1 MPPNVHTFLFSPPGN
16 ILPLT
21 SRRVHLRRLYDVLH
35 LSIQRGD
42 LHRARRAWAILA
54 RCKEID
60 WRASWILATGL
71 LDRSG
76 RRTESSQTK
85 IDFLRTM
92 MLHFP
97 EDVRTRSNT
106 THILLITLQRE
117 PILCELVHLYIVAGR
132 HREAL
137 DELEL
142 FELHVFHHKSF
153 LTGLDISSLPSFPYR
168 DNAVLHIYAGICSVL
183 ASQPGSPSEVVVQSI
198 DSEMLDRA
206 QIFFERAKSLDPEN
220 IVVDLLLGMVRMF
233 FRDLRRSIGLM
244 RTTRRPRIWPRLQ
257 CPSHRLKPLMTRL
270 IRE

>member
-1 MPPNVHTFLFSPPGN
+1 MQPNTHSFLFSPPEN

-21 SRRVHLRRLYDVLH
+21 SRRVHLRRLYDILH

-60 WRASWILATGL
+60 WKTSWMLAIGL

-76 RRTESSQTK
+76 YGTESNQTK
-85 IDFLRTM
+85 IDYLRTM
-92 MLHFP
+92 MLHFS
-97 EDVRTRSNT
+97 ED
-106 THILLITLQRE
+106 RE
-117 PILCELVHLYIVAGR
+117 PILCELVHLYVLAGR

-142 FELHVFHHKSF
+142 FELQVLHCGS
-153 LTGLDISSLPSFPYR
+153 LLIYLDTSCLPSFPYR

-183 ASQPGSPSEVVVQSI
+183 TSQPGSTSEGDVQSV
-198 DSEMLDRA
+198 DSKMLDRA

-220 IVVDLLLGMVRMF
+220 IVVDSLLGMVRAL
-233 FRDLRRSIGLM
+233 FRDVL
-244 RTTRRPRIWPRLQ
+244 
-257 CPSHRLKPLMTRL
+257 
-270 IRE
+270 